1 MGYNKKKI
9 DTMKKW
15 IEDLLKLQETDLRL
29 RQLST
34 RSEMIPIEISKIEK
48 EMEDD
53 EIALQKVKEADM
65 STKLEI
71 KQVESEIMKYNN
83 EIEKLQ
89 KQSVMVKK
97 NDEYKAMI
105 REINTAK
112 MKINKLETR
121 ELELMDQMDAIKKNF
136 QKEEKIAAERKNT
149 LNGEKEDLLE
159 LEGTIKS
166 QIEKISAGR
175 EKLERAIDDDVLS
188 LYTRLIGKGI
198 GSPLVEVHNGICG
211 NCHLK
216 LTPQTANIASKQA
229 IVTCENCG
237 HLLYVAD

>member
-1 MGYNKKKI
+1 
-9 DTMKKW
+9 MKKW
-15 IEDLLKLQETDLRL
+15 IKDLLKLQETDLRI

-34 RSEMIPIEISKIEK
+34 RLEMIPIEVSKIDK
-48 EMEDD
+48 EIVDD
-53 EIALQKVKEADM
+53 EIELQKAKENDM
-65 STKLEI
+65 STTLEI
-71 KQVESEIMKYNN
+71 KQVESEIMKYDD

-105 REINTAK
+105 REMNTAK
-112 MKINKLETR
+112 MKISKLETR
-121 ELELMDQMDAIKKNF
+121 ELELMDQMDEIKKSF
-136 QKEEKIAAERKNT
+136 KKEEKIAADRKNT

-166 QIEKISAGR
+166 QTSKILASR
-175 EKLERAIDDDVLS
+175 EAFEDAVEFDVLS
-188 LYTRLIGKGI
+188 LYKRLIGKGI

-216 LTPQTANIASKQA
+216 LTPQTVNIARKQ
-229 IVTCENCG
+229 VVGTCENCG